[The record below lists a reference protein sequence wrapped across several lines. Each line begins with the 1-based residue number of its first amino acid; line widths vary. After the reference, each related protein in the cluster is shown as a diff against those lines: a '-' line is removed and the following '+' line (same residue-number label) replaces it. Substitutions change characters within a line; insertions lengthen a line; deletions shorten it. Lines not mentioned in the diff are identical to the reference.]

1 VRGFDLLN
9 GLLILV
15 PLVLSLTVH
24 EYAHAWSAFRL
35 GDDTAARLGRLTLN
49 PLVHMDLVGTVILP
63 LLGIPFGWAKPVPVD
78 PSRFRR
84 EVPWRTGM
92 AITAAAGPLANVVLA
107 IAGTVAYG
115 LLARLAPQLLADVR
129 GLQPLLAMVITL
141 NVSLA
146 LFNLLPIPPLDGSRI
161 VEGLLPASMR
171 PGWDAFARLAPFLI
185 VGVMFFGGRVIA
197 GPSGYVLDLLQRLLD
212 LIA

>member
-1 VRGFDLLN
+1 MRGFDLLN
-9 GLLILV
+9 GVLILV

-35 GDDTAARLGRLTLN
+35 GDDTAARMGRLTLN
-49 PLVHMDLVGTVILP
+49 PLVHMDLLGTVILP

-78 PSRFRR
+78 PMRFRR

-92 AITAAAGPLANVVLA
+92 ALTAAAGPLANVLLA

-115 LLARLAPQLLADVR
+115 LLARLAPDLLAGVR

-141 NVSLA
+141 NVTLA

-161 VEGLLPASMR
+161 VDGFLPLRLR
-171 PGWDAFARLAPFLI
+171 PGWEAFSRLAPFLI
-185 VGVMFFGGRVIA
+185 IGVMIFGGRIIA
-197 GPSGYVLDLLQRLLD
+197 GPSGYVLGLLQRLLD